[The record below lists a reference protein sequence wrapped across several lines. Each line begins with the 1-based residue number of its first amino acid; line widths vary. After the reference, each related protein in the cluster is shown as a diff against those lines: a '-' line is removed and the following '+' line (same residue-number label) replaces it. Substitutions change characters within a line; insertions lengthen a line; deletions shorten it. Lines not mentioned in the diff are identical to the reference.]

1 MKKGWLGCIKAFI
14 VGIWYLQGWV
24 LPNFAKS
31 SFNAWTFIFYTFINM
46 KNCRGLVIA
55 KGYLK
60 EHYQKEYEKLNG
72 LFDSDWYIYQDYTI
86 YYLVV
91 GECETSF
98 ISLKLDLPELI
109 DGICF
114 WILLSKHWK

>member
-1 MKKGWLGCIKAFI
+1 MDGVKECKIWLNGLYFAGWITTCKNKLFD
-14 VGIWYLQGWV
+14 
-24 LPNFAKS
+24 
-31 SFNAWTFIFYTFINM
+31 AWIFIFYTFIDM
-46 KNCRGLVIA
+46 KKCRGLVIA

-60 EHYQKEYEKLNG
+60 EHYPNEYEKLNG
-72 LFDSDWYIYQDYTI
+72 LFGSDWYIYQDYTI

-114 WILLSKHWK
+114 WLLFAKHWK

>member
-1 MKKGWLGCIKAFI
+1 LIKGLILYRLPLVTCKNQAFD
-14 VGIWYLQGWV
+14 GL
-24 LPNFAKS
+24 
-31 SFNAWTFIFYTFINM
+31 TFIFYTFIDM
-46 KNCRGLVIA
+46 KKCRGLVIA

-72 LFDSDWYIYQDYTI
+72 LFGSDWYIYQDYTI

-98 ISLKLDLPELI
+98 ISLRLDLPELI
-109 DGICF
+109 NGICF
-114 WILLSKHWK
+114 